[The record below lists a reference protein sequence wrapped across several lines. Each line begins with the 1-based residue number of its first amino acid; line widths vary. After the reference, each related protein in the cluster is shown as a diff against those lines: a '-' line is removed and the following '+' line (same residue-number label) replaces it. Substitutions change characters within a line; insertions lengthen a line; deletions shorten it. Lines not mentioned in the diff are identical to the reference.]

1 MVARAPG
8 DFLKNCFEVNT
19 KVIANTNNKVSRV
32 FYGGGEGGVQKQQG
46 VTGTQHEKRFYF
58 RFLLLM
64 DWKKEH
70 VIVNFAQ
77 INWSMLCCGVTYEL
91 WNQTL
96 GSVLVYRFTTADTM
110 D

>member
-1 MVARAPG
+1 
-8 DFLKNCFEVNT
+8 
-19 KVIANTNNKVSRV
+19 
-32 FYGGGEGGVQKQQG
+32 
-46 VTGTQHEKRFYF
+46 
-58 RFLLLM
+58 M

-77 INWSMLCCGVTYEL
+77 ISWSMLCCGVTYEL
-91 WNQTL
+91 WNQAL